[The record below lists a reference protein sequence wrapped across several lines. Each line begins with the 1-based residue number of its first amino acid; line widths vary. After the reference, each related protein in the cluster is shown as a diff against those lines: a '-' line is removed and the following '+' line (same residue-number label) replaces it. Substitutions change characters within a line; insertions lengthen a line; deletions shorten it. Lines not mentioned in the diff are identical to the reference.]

1 MKIQIILIFLFSL
14 LKIIITNYNN
24 VYLIHLNNDETD
36 EHDFTKET
44 SPVSNRIDMGPCT
57 CMLYEDHCNYRCCCD
72 TNCPEEKRKIWKE
85 NNLCLNK
92 NTYHLSDYTC
102 HSVKHEKNDS
112 YNWNKYNSP
121 FLFKDQISKLIC
133 VRYDRVKNKIGEYY
147 IIPENSA
154 LNNHLQDSYN
164 YIKENSYLKNLEKQR
179 LRTLQN
185 SNNTFYYYNEK
196 FLFRIYNESEKETF
210 CIKKLSSYG
219 IPLFEHSFNFLIPAE
234 GYFEIKKESECEIGN
249 KNEIKKMD
257 HTINCQSVDSFVKQ
271 LTINIIYKT
280 NPNNAT
286 NYSKIDN
293 NEVIPKCP
301 SFPNKIFISI
311 NWSNNDSDINSQNNI
326 ISGNPGYLVGKN
338 VLFLFNDS
346 EIYTNGLSIYGADE
360 SNNCIVEDSNFNEK
374 DITNYQPIKFKVNS
388 IYSCKIRDLSECD
401 INEYLIFK
409 SIEENFKGT
418 KIGKFGNSY
427 DSDTDWIPIQYESF
441 EQENLMDFCNIP
453 KKIFLEILVTK
464 FSTKGKP
471 QEMIVGAKIK
481 YSNDFIKKEHTFP
494 VEIQF
499 ITKFITI
506 SEELFNKED
515 KLTSLYSITDP
526 SIKEP

>member
-164 YIKENSYLKNLEKQR
+164 YIKENSYLKYLESSR

-185 SNNTFYYYNEK
+185 LNKNYSYNEK
-196 FLFRIYNESEKETF
+196 IFFRIYYGTYNYS
-210 CIKKLSSYG
+210 IHKLSSYG
-219 IPLFEHSFNFLIPAE
+219 ISLTEHSFPFLIPAE
-234 GYFEIKKESECEIGN
+234 GYFQLKENVTEKSNAIN
-249 KNEIKKMD
+249 Y
-257 HTINCQSVDSFVKQ
+257 TINCQSEYKSIKQ
-271 LTINIIYKT
+271 LTINITYKT
-280 NPNNAT
+280 ESDNK
-286 NYSKIDN
+286 YSIIDN
-293 NEVIPKCP
+293 NYKVVAIC
-301 SFPNKIFISI
+301 SPNNINKTFISI
-311 NWSNNDSDINSQNNI
+311 NWSNNDSDIVNLQNKI

-338 VLFLFNDS
+338 VLFLFKDS

-360 SNNCIVEDSNFNEK
+360 SNNCIVVDSNFNETN
-374 DITNYQPIKFKVNS
+374 IINYQTIKFKVNS

-481 YSNDFIKKEHTFP
+481 YSNDFIKKEPIVP

-515 KLTSLYSITDP
+515 KLTSLYSITDS
-526 SIKEP
+526 SIEEP

>member
-14 LKIIITNYNN
+14 LKIIITDYGKT
-24 VYLIHLNNDETD
+24 YTIQLNDDEAD

-154 LNNHLQDSYN
+154 LNYHLQDSYN
-164 YIKENSYLKNLEKQR
+164 YIKENSYLKYLENQR

-185 SNNTFYYYNEK
+185 SENSERTFSYNQK
-196 FLFRIYNESEKETF
+196 IFFRIYNGTHNLS
-210 CIKKLSSYG
+210 IHKLSSYG
-219 IPLFEHSFNFLIPAE
+219 ISLTEHSFPFLIPAE
-234 GYFEIKKESECEIGN
+234 GYFKLNESVTEKIN
-249 KNEIKKMD
+249 VINY
-257 HTINCQSVDSFVKQ
+257 TINCPSEHKYIKQ
-271 LTINIIYKT
+271 LTINITYKT
-280 NPNNAT
+280 EPNNT
-286 NYSKIDN
+286 YSIIDN
-293 NEVIPKCP
+293 NYKVDPIC
-301 SFPNKIFISI
+301 SPNKTNKSFISI
-311 NWSNNDSDINSQNNI
+311 NWSNNDSDIVNLQNNI

-346 EIYTNGLSIYGADE
+346 EIYTNGLSIYGADDI
-360 SNNCIVEDSNFNEK
+360 SNDCLKSSEINEK

-427 DSDTDWIPIQYESF
+427 DSDTDWIPIQYENF

>member
-164 YIKENSYLKNLEKQR
+164 YIKENSYLKYLESSR

-185 SNNTFYYYNEK
+185 LNKNYSYNEK
-196 FLFRIYNESEKETF
+196 IFFRIYYGTYNYS
-210 CIKKLSSYG
+210 IHKLSSYG
-219 IPLFEHSFNFLIPAE
+219 ISLTEHSFPFLIPAE
-234 GYFEIKKESECEIGN
+234 GYFQLKENVTEKSNAIN
-249 KNEIKKMD
+249 Y
-257 HTINCQSVDSFVKQ
+257 TINCQSEYKSIKQ
-271 LTINIIYKT
+271 LTINITYKT
-280 NPNNAT
+280 ESDNK
-286 NYSKIDN
+286 YSIIDN
-293 NEVIPKCP
+293 NYKVVAIC
-301 SFPNKIFISI
+301 SPNNINKTFISI
-311 NWSNNDSDINSQNNI
+311 NWSNNDSDIVNLQNKI

-338 VLFLFNDS
+338 VLFLFKDS

-360 SNNCIVEDSNFNEK
+360 SNNCIVVDSNFNETN
-374 DITNYQPIKFKVNS
+374 IINYQTIKFKVNS

-427 DSDTDWIPIQYESF
+427 DSESDWIPIQYESF

-481 YSNDFIKKEHTFP
+481 YSNDFIKKESTVP

-515 KLTSLYSITDP
+515 KLTSLYSITDS
-526 SIKEP
+526 SIAEP